1 MLFIY
6 KDISASFEAA
16 VCMAKLGRF
25 SAMIDFIKTRD
36 DLASQSPDIYFKILE
51 ECPSIEL
58 ANEIMENS
66 TMENFK
72 IPIDKI
78 VSILLDS
85 DQPENGLKFL
95 KVQIQKNSQTEDKNE
110 NLKKL
115 KASYETLMKFSFLTR
130 EDDEFTKSIARESRD
145 QLQSILVANADA
157 NVSSNNTDTAQN
169 RRTLYK
175 DKGKSPTKSQK
186 SMGGVALLE
195 EDEEG
200 EEED

>member
-1 MLFIY
+1 
-6 KDISASFEAA
+6 
-16 VCMAKLGRF
+16 MAKLGRF